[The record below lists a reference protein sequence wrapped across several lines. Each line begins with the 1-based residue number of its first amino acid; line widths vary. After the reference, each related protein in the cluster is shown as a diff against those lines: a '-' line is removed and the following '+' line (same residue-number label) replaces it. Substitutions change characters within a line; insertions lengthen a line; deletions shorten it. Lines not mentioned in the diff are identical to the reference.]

1 MVLFLL
7 LKIFQSALEIDV
19 QIINEDLVIKGKQNP
34 LLELGPTA

>member
-19 QIINEDLVIKGKQNP
+19 QIINEDLVIEGKQNP
-34 LLELGPTA
+34 VLELGPIA